1 MPHGPLN
8 SMESNGV
15 PLSPISAPHGSNAAA
30 TASSSRRSFRKKA
43 APSPFPSAPPPAP
56 QRHLQPSPPTS
67 SSESTS
73 APTHARLQRSASDMS
88 SSTSSRFA
96 GAHPHLQQSS
106 QNRNT
111 IVNNDNNGNND
122 IKTHS
127 ELVTS
132 SLGRRRPPLRRIP
145 TPPSRDSPP
154 ALPPRRPFPRPG
166 GAVAVAVVISSSPS
180 SSPSSATSTTP
191 DVSTAFFPATQTVLQ
206 STTQTPSFQ
215 ASSSI
220 ATHTHVVFSGHPTRT
235 QIPASSSSSPSSQ
248 NVAASSSSSS
258 SPPPPPTPSSS
269 SSSATTTTT
278 TTPVPASTTTPPTST
293 GTTTTPVLPP
303 RPPPREVVGIDSPHR
318 HRAKPNEY
326 VDSPHLTETS
336 TISPSSTSSS
346 STSSSSSHHHHV
358 SSPSSS
364 VNARVAPVKKCK
376 TSYARP
382 PPVNRSMSQE
392 NLENAS
398 RDMKLRQSQTP
409 ASDVVGGQQH
419 HRHLRNNNHHNNLH
433 HATHSVSV
441 LTTRALGQQRGR
453 ERFGNDVVST
463 QPVISSGLKKTE
475 SSILSSATG
484 GANSSASDS
493 SSSSSSPPPIFA
505 RLAGSAGVVGVDGV
519 ISSQP
524 PVDSVYCPNCHRC
537 TCEKCVSP
545 RNLPSDWICKKSCYC
560 SAETALDYA
569 SCMCCVKGYFYHCAK
584 DSDED
589 ASCADDPCSCGPPR
603 CLSRWA
609 CMGLISLFLPC
620 VLCYLPLKGCI
631 DAVEVCYN
639 CCHRR
644 GCRCAKEG
652 KGGSA
657 EGRDSFNSIHNNSRS
672 ATSTSINGGGGSVVG
687 GGGVGGGGRRG
698 SLPNSL
704 SISSTAA
711 ILPQSGS
718 RGSGGNKSAESPDL
732 RGKFLIEAETY

>member
-1 MPHGPLN
+1 LPHGPLN

-15 PLSPISAPHGSNAAA
+15 PLSPISAPLGSNVAA
-30 TASSSRRSFRKKA
+30 TAASRRSFRKKA
-43 APSPFPSAPPPAP
+43 APPPFPSAPPPAP
-56 QRHLQPSPPTS
+56 QRHLQPSPPTP
-67 SSESTS
+67 EPS
-73 APTHARLQRSASDMS
+73 APTHARLQRSASDMA
-88 SSTSSRFA
+88 STSSRLTAA
-96 GAHPHLQQSS
+96 GGVHLQRSS
-106 QNRNT
+106 PNRV
-111 IVNNDNNGNND
+111 INNNNACLNDSND

-127 ELVTS
+127 EHQQPHLVTS
-132 SLGRRRPPLRRIP
+132 SLGRRRPPLRKIP

-166 GAVAVAVVISSSPS
+166 GAVAVVSASSSSSSSSSPT
-180 SSPSSATSTTP
+180 PPTP
-191 DVSTAFFPATQTVLQ
+191 DASSTAFFPATQTVLQ

-235 QIPASSSSSPSSQ
+235 QIPAAPHSA
-248 NVAASSSSSS
+248 VASTS
-258 SPPPPPTPSSS
+258 PTPPS
-269 SSSATTTTT
+269 
-278 TTPVPASTTTPPTST
+278 PPTST
-293 GTTTTPVLPP
+293 TTATATVPLPLAAVTSTTTATPVLPP
-303 RPPPREVVGIDSPHR
+303 RPPPREMVSIDSPHR

-326 VDSPHLTETS
+326 VDSPHLTETTSIS
-336 TISPSSTSSS
+336 TSLVSSS
-346 STSSSSSHHHHV
+346 SPV
-358 SSPSSS
+358 SSASTLRVSS
-364 VNARVAPVKKCK
+364 VNSRVVGAPIKKCK

-382 PPVNRSMSQE
+382 SPVNRSMSQE

-398 RDMKLRQSQTP
+398 RDLKLRQSQTP
-409 ASDVVGGQQH
+409 ASDVVGGQQQH
-419 HRHLRNNNHHNNLH
+419 HRHLRNNNHNNHHLH
-433 HATHSVSV
+433 TSVSSSILSTRISGQGHQQQL
-441 LTTRALGQQRGR
+441 LTHGT
-453 ERFGNDVVST
+453 VVST
-463 QPVISSGLKKTE
+463 QPVISSGLKKPD
-475 SSILSSATG
+475 SSIFSSATG

-493 SSSSSSPPPIFA
+493 SSSSSSPPPIFS
-505 RLAGSAGVVGVDGV
+505 RIGGGGIDGV
-519 ISSQP
+519 ISQP
-524 PVDSVYCPNCHRC
+524 PVDSVYCPVCHRC

-560 SAETALDYA
+560 SAETALDYV

-609 CMGLISLFLPC
+609 CMGLISLILPC
-620 VLCYLPLKGCI
+620 VICYLPLKGCI

-644 GCRCAKEG
+644 GCRCAKDG
-652 KGGSA
+652 KGGLA
-657 EGRDSFNSIHNNSRS
+657 GTGVRDSFNSLHNSRS
-672 ATSTSINGGGGSVVG
+672 ATSTSIT
-687 GGGVGGGGRRG
+687 GGVGGGGGRRG

-711 ILPQSGS
+711 ILPHSGA
-718 RGSGGNKSAESPDL
+718 RDGGGNKTAESPDL